1 MQDCGRITVADI
13 PGLIEGAHENRGLGH
28 DFLRHIERTKVR
40 RYIQPTVAAVCVP
53 VVNAYLP
60 VIAPLCLQLLLYV
73 VDASASEKGRSP
85 AEDLQSL
92 VQELGLY
99 DEALLDKPALVFA
112 NKYDLEG
119 ELSPSLARAVERAYL
134 CICVAAVSTVSAKH
148 RKSLDKTAA
157 ALGLEVLPG
166 R

>member
-1 MQDCGRITVADI
+1 M
-13 PGLIEGAHENRGLGH
+13 
-28 DFLRHIERTKVR
+28 
-40 RYIQPTVAAVCVP
+40 
-53 VVNAYLP
+53 
-60 VIAPLCLQLLLYV
+60 

-119 ELSPSLARAVERAYL
+119 ELSPSLAFAVGRSFLMYL
-134 CICVAAVSTVSAKH
+134 CCCCFYSECQAPEKSGQNCCSAGAGSAPGQVSNCLAAILQIVKYLYTLCVPAVCQCAGGQGHSSAG
-148 RKSLDKTAA
+148 AA
-157 ALGLEVLPG
+157 AEGEAAQHHQCECAP
-166 R
+166 RSE